1 MDRKPSSRIKHIDF
15 IIIDLLAL
23 ELSFIASYLLRFSRD
38 FDTPANYTQLNIYAL
53 LIYIVLIFIIPFHSG
68 ILKRGHFTEFYMVL
82 FQDIA
87 EFAAIILLLFALQTI
102 QIHSRIFVG
111 TFFLLNLF
119 LQFLAR
125 VLWKKFVIKRMGKS
139 GNKIHV
145 IIVTYRENAQF
156 MVDNLTTGKL
166 DIYQIDRIMLLDKD
180 NRYEP
185 INGIKVVY
193 RNDIAELLRTHIV
206 DEVFIGS
213 KTREIKDTGRLIS
226 WFLSMGIAVHVM
238 SDIFINDVPNMS
250 VDKIGNMTYISSTMT
265 PITPEQKAMK
275 RVADIFV
282 SIIGLILTGIFF
294 IIFAPII
301 VIQSPGPVFF
311 KQTRVGLNGRKFT
324 LYKFRSMEIGAD
336 EKKADLLKD
345 NEVRGQMFKITDD
358 PRIIP
363 IGRFLRKT
371 SIDEFPQFLNILKG
385 DMSLVGTRPPTLDE
399 FEHYRPDH
407 MSRLAMKPGLTGM
420 WQISGRSE
428 IKDFEEVC
436 ELDRYYISNF
446 SIPLDMEIIL
456 KTIKVVLT
464 RKGV

>member
-23 ELSFIASYLLRFSRD
+23 ESSFIASYLLRFSRD

>member
-23 ELSFIASYLLRFSRD
+23 ELSFITSYLLRFSRD

-68 ILKRGHFTEFYMVL
+68 ILKRGHFAEFYMVL

-125 VLWKKFVIKRMGKS
+125 VFWKKFVIRRMSKS

-145 IIVTYRENAQF
+145 IIVTYRESAQF
-156 MVDNLTTGKL
+156 MVDKLTAGKL

-226 WFLSMGIAVHVM
+226 WFLSMGK
-238 SDIFINDVPNMS
+238 SF
-250 VDKIGNMTYISSTMT
+250 
-265 PITPEQKAMK
+265 
-275 RVADIFV
+275 
-282 SIIGLILTGIFF
+282 
-294 IIFAPII
+294 
-301 VIQSPGPVFF
+301 
-311 KQTRVGLNGRKFT
+311 
-324 LYKFRSMEIGAD
+324 
-336 EKKADLLKD
+336 
-345 NEVRGQMFKITDD
+345 
-358 PRIIP
+358 
-363 IGRFLRKT
+363 
-371 SIDEFPQFLNILKG
+371 
-385 DMSLVGTRPPTLDE
+385 
-399 FEHYRPDH
+399 
-407 MSRLAMKPGLTGM
+407 
-420 WQISGRSE
+420 
-428 IKDFEEVC
+428 
-436 ELDRYYISNF
+436 NF
-446 SIPLDMEIIL
+446 SYA
-456 KTIKVVLT
+456 VW
-464 RKGV
+464 

>member
-23 ELSFIASYLLRFSRD
+23 ELSFIAAYLLRFSRD

-125 VLWKKFVIKRMGKS
+125 VFWKKFVISRMSKS

-156 MVDNLTTGKL
+156 MVDNLTAGKL

-193 RNDIAELLRTHIV
+193 CNDIAELLRTHIV

-213 KTREIKDTGRLIS
+213 KTREIRDTGRLIS

-250 VDKIGNMTYISSTMT
+250 VDKIGNMTFISSTMT

-275 RVADIFV
+275 RAADIFV

-294 IIFAPII
+294 LIFAPII
-301 VIQSPGPVFF
+301 LIQSPGPVF

-324 LYKFRSMEIGAD
+324 LYKFRSMEINAD
-336 EKKADLLKD
+336 EKKAELLKD
-345 NEVRGQMFKITDD
+345 NEVRGQMFKIKDD

-446 SIPLDMEIIL
+446 SIPLDMEIII
-456 KTIKVVLT
+456 KTIRVVLT

>member
-1 MDRKPSSRIKHIDF
+1 M
-15 IIIDLLAL
+15 IDLLAL
-23 ELSFIASYLLRFSRD
+23 EISFIASYLLRFSRD
-38 FDTPANYTQLNIYAL
+38 FDTPANYTQLNIYTL
-53 LIYIVLIFIIPFHSG
+53 LIYLIIIFLFPFHSG

-87 EFAAIILLLFALQTI
+87 EFTAILLLLFALQTI

-125 VLWKKFVIKRMGKS
+125 ELWKKLILNRMSKS

-156 MVDNLTTGKL
+156 MVDNLTQGKL
-166 DIYQIDRIMLLDKD
+166 DIYQVDRIMLLDKD

-193 RNDIAELLRTHIV
+193 RNDIAELLRTHVV

-213 KTREIKDTGRLIS
+213 KTREVKDTGRLIS

-238 SDIFINDVPNMS
+238 SDIFINEVPNMT
-250 VDKIGNMTYISSTMT
+250 VDKIGNMTFISSTMT

-275 RVADIFV
+275 RAADIFV
-282 SIIGLILTGIFF
+282 SLIGLVLTGIFF

-311 KQTRVGLNGRKFT
+311 KQTRVGLNGRKFKM
-324 LYKFRSMEIGAD
+324 YKFRSMELDAD
-336 EKKADLLKD
+336 EKKAELLKN
-345 NEVRGQMFKITDD
+345 NEVKGQMFKIKDD

-456 KTIKVVLT
+456 KTIRVVLT

>member
-15 IIIDLLAL
+15 ILIDLLAL
-23 ELSFIASYLLRFSRD
+23 EISFIASYLLRFSRD
-38 FDTPANYTQLNIYAL
+38 FDTPANYTQLNIYTL
-53 LIYIVLIFIIPFHSG
+53 LIYLIIIFLFPFHSG

-87 EFAAIILLLFALQTI
+87 EFTAILLLLFALQTI

-125 VLWKKFVIKRMGKS
+125 ELWKKFVLNRMSKS

-156 MVDNLTTGKL
+156 MVDNLTQGKL
-166 DIYQIDRIMLLDKD
+166 DIYQVDRIMLLDKD

-193 RNDIAELLRTHIV
+193 RNDIAELLRTHVV

-213 KTREIKDTGRLIS
+213 KTREVKDTGRLIS

-238 SDIFINDVPNMS
+238 SDIFINEVPNMT
-250 VDKIGNMTYISSTMT
+250 VDKIGNMTFISSTMT

-275 RVADIFV
+275 RAADIFV
-282 SIIGLILTGIFF
+282 SLIGLVLTGIFF

-311 KQTRVGLNGRKFT
+311 KQTRVGLNGRKFKM
-324 LYKFRSMEIGAD
+324 YKFRSMELDAD
-336 EKKADLLKD
+336 EKKAELLKD
-345 NEVRGQMFKITDD
+345 NEVKGQMFKIKDD
-358 PRIIP
+358 PRVIP

-456 KTIKVVLT
+456 KTIRVVLT

>member
-1 MDRKPSSRIKHIDF
+1 MEI
-15 IIIDLLAL
+15 
-23 ELSFIASYLLRFSRD
+23 SFIASYLLRFSRD
-38 FDTPANYTQLNIYAL
+38 FDTPANYTQLNIYTL
-53 LIYIVLIFIIPFHSG
+53 LIYLIIIFLFPFHSG

-87 EFAAIILLLFALQTI
+87 EFTAILLLLFALQTI

-125 VLWKKFVIKRMGKS
+125 ELWKKLILNRMSKS

-156 MVDNLTTGKL
+156 MVDNLTQGKL
-166 DIYQIDRIMLLDKD
+166 DIYQVDRIMLLDKD

-193 RNDIAELLRTHIV
+193 RNDIAELLRTHVV

-213 KTREIKDTGRLIS
+213 KTREVKDTGRLIS

-238 SDIFINDVPNMS
+238 SDIFINEVPNMT
-250 VDKIGNMTYISSTMT
+250 VDKIGNMTFISSTMT

-275 RVADIFV
+275 RAADIFV
-282 SIIGLILTGIFF
+282 SLIGLVLTGIFF

-311 KQTRVGLNGRKFT
+311 KQTRVGLNGRKFKM
-324 LYKFRSMEIGAD
+324 YKFRSMELDAD
-336 EKKADLLKD
+336 EKKAELLKD
-345 NEVRGQMFKITDD
+345 NEVKGQMFKIKDD
-358 PRIIP
+358 PRVIP

-456 KTIKVVLT
+456 KTIRVVLT

>member
-1 MDRKPSSRIKHIDF
+1 MEI
-15 IIIDLLAL
+15 
-23 ELSFIASYLLRFSRD
+23 SFIASYLLRFSRD
-38 FDTPANYTQLNIYAL
+38 FDTPANYTQLNIYTL
-53 LIYIVLIFIIPFHSG
+53 LIYLIIIFLFPFHSG

-87 EFAAIILLLFALQTI
+87 EFTAILLLLFALQTI

-125 VLWKKFVIKRMGKS
+125 ELWKKLILNRMSKS

-156 MVDNLTTGKL
+156 MVDNLTQGKL
-166 DIYQIDRIMLLDKD
+166 DIYQVDRIMLLDKD

-193 RNDIAELLRTHIV
+193 RNDIAELLRTHVV

-213 KTREIKDTGRLIS
+213 KTREVKDTGRLIS

-238 SDIFINDVPNMS
+238 SDIFINEVPNMT
-250 VDKIGNMTYISSTMT
+250 VDKIGNMTFISSTMT

-275 RVADIFV
+275 RAADIFV
-282 SIIGLILTGIFF
+282 SLIGLVLTGIFF

-311 KQTRVGLNGRKFT
+311 KQTRVGLNGRKFKM
-324 LYKFRSMEIGAD
+324 YKFRSMELDAD
-336 EKKADLLKD
+336 EKKAELLKN
-345 NEVRGQMFKITDD
+345 NEVKGQMFKIKDD

-456 KTIKVVLT
+456 KTIRVVLT